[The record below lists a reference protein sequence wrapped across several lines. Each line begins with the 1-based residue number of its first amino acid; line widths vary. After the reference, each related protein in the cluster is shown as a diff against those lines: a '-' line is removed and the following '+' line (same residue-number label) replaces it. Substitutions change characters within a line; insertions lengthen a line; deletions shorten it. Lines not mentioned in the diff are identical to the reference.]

1 MEGLPMDVR
10 TIDKQELVDV
20 DEAFITSIAGDIIPV
35 TRVNRTPLENG
46 APGLATTHFAETYWA
61 RCAEGWHASPVADIL
76 TS

>member
-1 MEGLPMDVR
+1 MEGLPIDVR

-20 DEAFITSIAGDIIPV
+20 DEAFITPIAGDIIPV

-46 APGLATTHFAETYWA
+46 APGLATTYFAEAYWA
-61 RCAEGWHASPVADIL
+61 RCDEDWYAMPVADIL